1 MCNRGIVF
9 PSPTSCLLETA
20 RLSKALRI
28 AHLASR
34 YMAISSLFGITAT
47 VWEDGFV
54 YILFYSPSNLKI
66 FFSFF
71 FRENQEK
78 MIYFLLLDRKE
89 RYPSHEDED
98 LPPRNEIGTK
108 DVISV
113 TMNPSQLVLLCP
125 FFFHILKRET
135 VYIIGE
141 DLWPKVGRSVL
152 WLNSKASFFR
162 TYLSQHRNIYVGL
175 EPEVLKNLM
184 QTHRLPLCN

>member
-1 MCNRGIVF
+1 MCNGGIVF

-66 FFSFF
+66 FFFLF

-113 TMNPSQLVLLCP
+113 TMNPSQLILLCP
-125 FFFHILKRET
+125 FFFHILKPET

-141 DLWPKVGRSVL
+141 NLWPKAGRSVL

-162 TYLSQHRNIYVGL
+162 TYLSQRRNIYVGL